1 MIHLEA
7 VRAQEA
13 VMKYSIKCSV
23 RQIQVI
29 KHQVLVAILAIS
41 GFTIS
46 SLAISA
52 SANAQTTIMAA
63 LYQNPPMPQ
72 SEMQR
77 ENRDASIGQI
87 TIALSDSPE
96 VMAITE
102 NMLIN
107 EPYDRIVTMSRSQGI
122 ACLVNGQGSS
132 DGAVM
137 CGLID
142 YE

>member
-1 MIHLEA
+1 
-7 VRAQEA
+7 
-13 VMKYSIKCSV
+13 MKYSIKYSIK
-23 RQIQVI
+23 QIQVI
-29 KHQVLVAILAIS
+29 KHQLLVAILAIS

-46 SLAISA
+46 SLAIAA

-63 LYQNPPMPQ
+63 LYQNPPLPQ
-72 SEMQR
+72 SEVQYK
-77 ENRDASIGQI
+77 NRDASIGQI
-87 TIALSDSPE
+87 TIALSNSPE
-96 VMAITE
+96 MMAITE
-102 NMLIN
+102 NMLTGDS
-107 EPYDRIVTMSRSQGI
+107 YDRIVTMSHSQGI